1 MLQFVDEVRYWQV
14 PPFVKVTGAMPLMA
28 AHSSLLVGMIVG
40 LVVGIAASWGLF
52 FGSLDR
58 GAPLADIAL
67 NTLLPLFGI
76 IAAVLVL
83 VVSAHLVGA
92 HALPREGV
100 WHTYPSFQGRPRGVP
115 SDQK

>member
-1 MLQFVDEVRYWQV
+1 
-14 PPFVKVTGAMPLMA
+14 MA

-67 NTLLPLFGI
+67 NTLLKLERP
-76 IAAVLVL
+76 
-83 VVSAHLVGA
+83 
-92 HALPREGV
+92 ALPDQRLHSAEADV
-100 WHTYPSFQGRPRGVP
+100 RPPRSSFQHRFRDICRSLDG
-115 SDQK
+115 SKLL